1 MAWEQFALK
10 HSRKVLVNLHKDD
23 MLKSILRLSWIR
35 KFHGT
40 PVVRTPQS
48 HCHGPQFDPLSGN

>member
-23 MLKSILRLSWIR
+23 MLKSILRLS
-35 KFHGT
+35 
-40 PVVRTPQS
+40 
-48 HCHGPQFDPLSGN
+48 